1 MFEAGAE
8 FGIKPAGLG
17 SRDTL
22 RLEAGF
28 CLYGHEIDDDHSPI
42 EAGLGWITKFVP
54 GNDFINRAYHEKMKA
69 DKPSRYMKPF
79 ELQDKGIARQGY
91 VIEDAEGNE
100 IGVVC
105 SGTVSPWT
113 GKSIG
118 TGYVK
123 SGFHKLDTEIF
134 IRVRTKAL
142 KAKIVKTPFF

>member
-1 MFEAGAE
+1 MNE
-8 FGIKPAGLG
+8 
-17 SRDTL
+17 DTL
-22 RLEAGF
+22 QHTYTAAIR
-28 CLYGHEIDDDHSPI
+28 D
-42 EAGLGWITKFVP
+42 
-54 GNDFINRAYHEKMKA
+54 M
-69 DKPSRYMKPF
+69 
-79 ELQDKGIARQGY
+79 
-91 VIEDAEGNE
+91 IEDAEGNE

-134 IRVRTKAL
+134 IRVRNKAL